1 MSADEETSTPTLEPE
16 FRATIEPPYAP
27 PPPPL
32 ARQEACCKPL
42 TPDDTT
48 DSILPTVLIGIGVA
62 YALGMI
68 TGSMLISNYST
79 LE

>member
-1 MSADEETSTPTLEPE
+1 MSADEETSTLEPE

-27 PPPPL
+27 PPQPPPL

-42 TPDDTT
+42 DTTT

-62 YALGMI
+62 YALGMF